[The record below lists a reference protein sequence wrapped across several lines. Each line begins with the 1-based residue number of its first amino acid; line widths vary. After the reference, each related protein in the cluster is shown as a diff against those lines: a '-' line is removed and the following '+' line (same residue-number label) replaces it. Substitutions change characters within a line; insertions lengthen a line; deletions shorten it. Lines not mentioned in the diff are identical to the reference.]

1 MHLLV
6 LALLSLVLMIVSGIV
21 ELAFGVSSVKESGG
35 ASLFLLWNSFSQLL
49 MFALPA
55 LIVARLYYAE
65 DKGEFLRLD
74 LSSRSW
80 LLGLAGVGVLLL
92 LTPLIDRLTTWNDAW
107 HWSGQWESLE
117 QKLRAI
123 GQQSQSVVE
132 EMMTNTHP
140 LLALFGLALVPALC
154 EELFFRAGIQNLLH
168 RCFSHHSSLI
178 TQHSSLS
185 TLHSPLSTH
194 AAIWITAALFSLA
207 HGEIFAFLP
216 RFLLGALLGYLYVYG
231 RSLLVN
237 VIVHFTNNAIVV
249 LAYAILQ
256 PSTSDLQDPTSM
268 DIAWPWVALC
278 TVAALATFWYVF
290 VKRLKTSK

>member
-6 LALLSLVLMIVSGIV
+6 LAFLSLVLMIVSGIV
-21 ELAFGVSSVKESGG
+21 ELAFGVPTVKESGG

-55 LIVARLYYAE
+55 LIVARLYHAE

-107 HWSGQWESLE
+107 HWSGQWEALE

-168 RCFSHHSSLI
+168 RCFSKSLP
-178 TQHSSLS
+178 TTNYQL
-185 TLHSPLSTH
+185 PTH
-194 AAIWITAALFSLA
+194 LAIWLTAALFSLA

-290 VKRLKTSK
+290 VKRLKISK